1 MPTADMVN
9 GLSIQTKSS
18 FAGISIEM
26 SVTNQICEYRPS
38 RVLGVR
44 LFAVR
49 GLVRRN
55 MAPRLL
61 VDIDHY
67 GVYDAWRKQAE
78 HSWHHTAWSVV
89 LAAFPGNGIIVYM
102 IY

>member
-26 SVTNQICEYRPS
+26 SVTNQICEYCPP
-38 RVLGVR
+38 RVLDVR

-49 GLVRRN
+49 GLVRRS
-55 MAPRLL
+55 MAPACSLTLIITASTMHGVDRLSIL
-61 VDIDHY
+61 
-67 GVYDAWRKQAE
+67 
-78 HSWHHTAWSVV
+78 
-89 LAAFPGNGIIVYM
+89 GIIPLGA
-102 IY
+102 